1 MTTSQV
7 KANFGTRVVTTIS
20 VTSGSPT
27 LTDSANGFTSADVG
41 KSVTTANV
49 AGGTVINSITD
60 AGHAVMSAN
69 ATGSSGPQ
77 SCTLTPQF
85 ANIALNGWG
94 MATKANA
101 ILAQLPPQ
109 QVGSALRAMNEWH
122 NAAGL
127 GQHGLNAA
135 ADAAAVGL
143 LLQDV

>member
-7 KANFGTRVVTTIS
+7 KANFGTRVISTIS
-20 VTSGSPT
+20 VASGSPT

-49 AGGTVINSITD
+49 AGGTTILSVTD

-69 ATGSSGPQ
+69 ASGTSGPQ

-85 ANIALNGWG
+85 ANIALNAWG

-101 ILAQLPPQ
+101 VLALIPAV
-109 QVGSALRAMNEWH
+109 QVGQALSALNEWH

-127 GQHGLNAA
+127 GQHAA
-135 ADAAAVGL
+135 FATAQAASVGL
-143 LLQDV
+143 LLQEV

>member
-60 AGHAVMSAN
+60 SGHAVMSAN
-69 ATGSSGPQ
+69 ATATSGPQ

-85 ANIALNGWG
+85 ANIALNTWG

-101 ILAQLPPQ
+101 VLALIPAQQLP
-109 QVGSALRAMNEWH
+109 VALSALNEWH

-127 GQHGLNAA
+127 GQHAA
-135 ADAAAVGL
+135 FASAQAAAVGL